1 MAKSEAA
8 TVDDYLA
15 GLPPDRNEAIS
26 AVRAVILKHLP
37 LGYEETM
44 QYGMIGYVIP
54 LERYPVTYNGQPL
67 EYAALA
73 SQKHYMALY
82 LMNVYGNREIERWFT
97 NQYQASGKKLD
108 MGKSCVRFKKIE
120 DVPLNVIGQV
130 IKRVPVKKYIE
141 HYESVTIHLGV
152 LGGVETAFRMFHFPL

>member
-108 MGKSCVRFKKIE
+108 MGKSCVRFKRLE
-120 DVPLNVIGQV
+120 DLPLGLVGQT
-130 IKRVPVKKYIE
+130 IAHTPVADFIAR
-141 HYESVTIHLGV
+141 YEASRRTTRHS
-152 LGGVETAFRMFHFPL
+152 